1 MGLQWLLSFI
11 QITRL
16 CEVRK
21 TKIGKLTL
29 QRYKIFS
36 LFQLFRNF
44 FGDYIHDGTNMIVK
58 TETLYLRVL
67 CKERMLRIAVSI
79 SLSDNYSL

>member
-36 LFQLFRNF
+36 LFQLFRNIF
-44 FGDYIHDGTNMIVK
+44 LNFGNDMDVDLMF
-58 TETLYLRVL
+58 VL
-67 CKERMLRIAVSI
+67 Q
-79 SLSDNYSL
+79 